1 MEINKIIEE
10 LKDDL
15 IDSTAELIKIK
26 SIEDEA
32 KEGKPY
38 GEGVASALEKA
49 LEISEK
55 LGFKTVNVDGYVGYA
70 EYGEGDEYVGVL
82 GHLDL
87 VPEGDGW
94 KYPPYAA
101 EIHDGKMYGRG
112 TTDDKGP
119 IMAALYGLKAIKEA
133 KLPLSKKVRILFGTN
148 EETGSNE
155 IEHYLAKEKP
165 PVLGFT
171 PDAEYPIIYAEKGI
185 TIFDVVKKLEIKSD
199 KAIKLKYIKG
209 GEASNMVPDYCEAG
223 IECPDTD
230 MIIRSVEYCANR
242 NGIELTAEEKDGL
255 VVVKSFGLSAHGST
269 PEIGKNAIMQM
280 FKFLAELPLGHCDEL
295 QFIRFFNNNVG
306 NETDGK
312 SFGVDLEDEPSGKLS
327 FNVGTISMEN
337 NEIKMSLN
345 LRYPVTYKA
354 EDLME
359 KFNKKIEG
367 TGIKI
372 ENFQDQKP
380 LYFDDKHPLIKSLQ
394 KVYKE
399 QTGKEP
405 ELLAIGGGTYAK
417 EMPNMVAFGPLF
429 PGEPDVI
436 HKKDEYIE
444 LENLVL
450 NSKIYGH
457 AIYELAK

>member
-26 SIEDEA
+26 SIEGEA

-70 EYGEGDEYVGVL
+70 EYGEGDDYIGVL

-94 KYPPYAA
+94 KYPPYGA

-155 IEHYLAKEKP
+155 ISHYLAKEKP
-165 PVLGFT
+165 PILGFT

-185 TIFDVVKKLEIKSD
+185 TRFDVVKKLEIKSD
-199 KAIKLKYIKG
+199 KQIKLKYVKG
-209 GEASNMVPDYCEAG
+209 GDAPNIVPDYCEAG
-223 IECPDTD
+223 IECPDPD
-230 MIIRSVEYCANR
+230 MIIKSVEYCANK
-242 NGIELTAEEKDGL
+242 NGIDLKAKEKEGL
-255 VVVKSFGLSAHGST
+255 VVVESVGVAAHGST
-269 PEIGKNAIMQM
+269 PEVGKNAIMQM
-280 FKFLAELPLGHCDEL
+280 FKFLADLPLGHCD
-295 QFIRFFNNNVG
+295 
-306 NETDGK
+306 
-312 SFGVDLEDEPSGKLS
+312 DLLD
-327 FNVGTISMEN
+327 
-337 NEIKMSLN
+337 SLII
-345 LRYPVTYKA
+345 
-354 EDLME
+354 M
-359 KFNKKIEG
+359 
-367 TGIKI
+367 
-372 ENFQDQKP
+372 
-380 LYFDDKHPLIKSLQ
+380 
-394 KVYKE
+394 
-399 QTGKEP
+399 
-405 ELLAIGGGTYAK
+405 
-417 EMPNMVAFGPLF
+417 
-429 PGEPDVI
+429 
-436 HKKDEYIE
+436 
-444 LENLVL
+444 
-450 NSKIYGH
+450 
-457 AIYELAK
+457 